1 MKQQLKAQK
10 NKKPLTCKIC
20 GKKFSYTAKSHPL
33 GRLSKHIKSEHPSAH
48 KSRINKAKRTRKKGD
63 TLDKELQ
70 FTDDMILQS
79 LMNAGIPIYAPQ
91 QNQPIIDPYSPT
103 QHQSIAGAL
112 ITAYKLGQAGYT
124 AYKGVKAVSKAVKSA
139 RGKKK

>member
-1 MKQQLKAQK
+1 MAKA
-10 NKKPLTCKIC
+10 KKPLTCKVC
-20 GKKFSYTAKSHPL
+20 GKKFSFTAKSHPL
-33 GRLSKHIKSEHPSAH
+33 GRLSKHIKKEHPSAH
-48 KSRINKAKRTRKKGD
+48 KSRISKAKRTRKKAN

-79 LMNAGIPIYAPQ
+79 LMNAGIPIAYPQ
-91 QNQPIIDPYSPT
+91 QSQPMLNPYEPT

-124 AYKGVKAVSKAVKSA
+124 AYKGVKAVGTAVKKA
-139 RGKKK
+139 RGKQK